1 MTRSLDNWKNF
12 KKVVKNTKR
21 LFFDAKIQEVANKSR
36 SPWELM
42 NWINECKLPAIKA
55 IKHDGRLCISLE
67 SLWDALYNTFNTA
80 PNRHIDPNILHEIE
94 HKPTFRWYPF
104 SKEEFKQA
112 ISKCNDSS
120 APGSDKLTWHHL
132 KYIIKQDEC
141 LINIINIANACIDLG
156 HWPSYFKCLSM
167 VVIPKPNKTTYDQPK
182 AFRPIVLLNT
192 LKKLIKK
199 VIAERLQ
206 FMVASNNFIHP
217 SQLGGLKFKS
227 TTNAGVALMHIV
239 CSRWAK
245 GKSTSTLIFN
255 IS

>member
-55 IKHDGRLCISLE
+55 IKHDGHLCISLE

-94 HKPTFRWYPF
+94 CKLTFRWYPF

-120 APGSDKLTWHHL
+120 APSSDKLT
-132 KYIIKQDEC
+132 
-141 LINIINIANACIDLG
+141 
-156 HWPSYFKCLSM
+156 
-167 VVIPKPNKTTYDQPK
+167 
-182 AFRPIVLLNT
+182 
-192 LKKLIKK
+192 
-199 VIAERLQ
+199 
-206 FMVASNNFIHP
+206 
-217 SQLGGLKFKS
+217 
-227 TTNAGVALMHIV
+227 
-239 CSRWAK
+239 
-245 GKSTSTLIFN
+245 
-255 IS
+255 